1 MSKRQRKEKR
11 LRLKDGEGRRRAQK
25 RRREVCLFWGII
37 KKRWLRFNHV
47 IKGNDGLETY
57 EVLYLVNHYMLFFY
71 VTM

>member
-1 MSKRQRKEKR
+1 MSKRQKKKKGLR
-11 LRLKDGEGRRRAQK
+11 LRDGEGRGRAQK